1 MNRRISFKIFIAV
14 VCLVFALT
22 MTATTA
28 FFVFVIVPARDKN
41 TFAYNQKLIE
51 INSLVEKYYIGE
63 YDGKMISDGVSYGFL
78 VGLEDKYAGYI
89 TAEDAQENM
98 DSLLGYNSGM
108 GVQVTRHPDTGY
120 VYILAVHKDS
130 PAENAGIQPKDQ
142 IIQLDDKKVLET
154 GYVAAIDYI
163 KTVPNGQIIKT
174 IVLRDGK
181 ELTLDVQLMQF
192 ESQTIFS
199 QKVGNKGYIQISSF
213 NDKTVEQF
221 KQAVDYFVAEKVD
234 GLVFDVRGN
243 SGGTLSSVYHMV
255 DYLVPEGLVVR
266 VDYKDDS
273 YDQTYLSD
281 DKEIDLPMIV
291 LTDENTASASELFT
305 QSLID
310 YGKAVSVGRKTFGKG
325 VVQRTFT
332 LSDQSLIRITVA
344 KYYTNSGKCVD
355 GDGIEPTVP
364 VEWEQN
370 ELSYRLVNGIEVDKD
385 FLAAVEYL
393 DSQLS

>member
-1 MNRRISFKIFIAV
+1 M
-14 VCLVFALT
+14 
-22 MTATTA
+22 
-28 FFVFVIVPARDKN
+28 
-41 TFAYNQKLIE
+41 
-51 INSLVEKYYIGE
+51 
-63 YDGKMISDGVSYGFL
+63 
-78 VGLEDKYAGYI
+78 
-89 TAEDAQENM
+89 
-98 DSLLGYNSGM
+98 
-108 GVQVTRHPDTGY
+108 
-120 VYILAVHKDS
+120 
-130 PAENAGIQPKDQ
+130 
-142 IIQLDDKKVLET
+142 
-154 GYVAAIDYI
+154 
-163 KTVPNGQIIKT
+163 
-174 IVLRDGK
+174 
-181 ELTLDVQLMQF
+181 
-192 ESQTIFS
+192 
-199 QKVGNKGYIQISSF
+199 
-213 NDKTVEQF
+213 
-221 KQAVDYFVAEKVD
+221 
-234 GLVFDVRGN
+234 
-243 SGGTLSSVYHMV
+243 
-255 DYLVPEGLVVR
+255 